1 MRGKAQDPRP
11 PQRKAPGDRAVLRL
25 FAGLLVAA
33 AAAAAAGCTLPA
45 ARPAPPAA
53 ELSRWQIVSGPEGRP
68 VSWEEMIAGLRTAR
82 VVYIGETHTQAAHH
96 ELQLDILRAL
106 VLPDPAA
113 WSLGLEMFD
122 TSYQPALESWSRG
135 QLGEEEFLRRTH
147 WYANWRYDFG
157 LYRAILEFARDQ
169 RLPVHALNIPFHIP
183 PKIRVGGIEHLSAAE
198 KSFLPAEIDL
208 GVEAH
213 RRFAEA
219 VFARHDFRNRVR
231 FEDFYLVQCVWDE
244 AMAEAVA
251 RRLGP
256 GRMVVLAGNGH
267 IQHRYGIPARAF
279 RRNGLPFRTVYP
291 LSPGEEVTPGI
302 ADYVVAAR

>member
-1 MRGKAQDPRP
+1 MRDRPQSPRP
-11 PQRKAPGDRAVLRL
+11 PQTLAGCGSSAARF
-25 FAGLLVAA
+25 FAALLVALA
-33 AAAAAAGCTLPA
+33 AASGCTLPA
-45 ARPAPPAA
+45 VRPAPPAA
-53 ELSRWQIVSGPEGRP
+53 DHPRWEVVSGPEGRP
-68 VSWEEMIAGLRTAR
+68 VSWEEMIAGLCAVR
-82 VVYIGETHTQAAHH
+82 VVYVGETHTQALHH

-106 VLPDPAA
+106 VFSDPAA

-122 TSYQPALESWSRG
+122 TGYQPVLESWSRG
-135 QLGEEEFLRRTH
+135 ELGEEEFLRRTH

-157 LYRAILEFARDQ
+157 LYRAILEFARDH

-198 KSFLPAEIDL
+198 KAFLPAEIDL
-208 GVEAH
+208 HVDEH

-251 RRLGP
+251 GRLGSK
-256 GRMVVLAGNGH
+256 RMVVLAGNGH
-267 IQHRYGIPARAF
+267 IQYRYGIPARAF

-291 LSPGEEVTPGI
+291 LSPGEEVAAGI